1 MGSSLLTGRSQ
12 EGPRMASAARAR
24 APLAAGG
31 GPQPQRARGWQSHRS
46 SRRGSTREVPGTAPH
61 GDRHPFGR
69 LAGWRRWCSLKVTIL
84 GSWNMSPLASGGSEV
99 RLAPLGPALPLGAQR
114 SHVCLLH
121 CPEQASPSP
130 AGRRRRLPEPDDAGL
145 PLLRRTLDSPGQG
158 QELKGRTAHPS
169 THCPL
174 SSGPQGL
181 PCDHGSPG

>member
-1 MGSSLLTGRSQ
+1 MLIKKGTWPARTHQEQALRGSRSHTAGKHTGRQ
-12 EGPRMASAARAR
+12 VLVCA
-24 APLAAGG
+24 
-31 GPQPQRARGWQSHRS
+31 
-46 SRRGSTREVPGTAPH
+46 
-61 GDRHPFGR
+61 FGR